1 MDEKKI
7 ARINELYK
15 KKKAGTL
22 TEAVETRDSIDEES
36 RQQKSEEIAKKI
48 LEADWFKE
56 ADIVLSYHAFRSEV
70 EVDAL
75 NRAVLTQGK
84 KLYLPKTYVKEKQ
97 IRFFE
102 ITDLSKLKR
111 GYQKIWEPTGEE
123 PEFSFETVKEEQKKV
138 LMIMPGTAYDA
149 RGYRMGYG
157 GGYYD
162 RYLNAHEAEWKMID
176 FMTVFAAFSEQ
187 KMILI
192 PGERCDV
199 KPDVIVTEKE
209 IMQRK

>member
-1 MDEKKI
+1 MISKEK
-7 ARINELYK
+7 
-15 KKKAGTL
+15 
-22 TEAVETRDSIDEES
+22 AVETRDSIDEES

>member
-1 MDEKKI
+1 MISKEKV
-7 ARINELYK
+7 RK
-15 KKKAGTL
+15 K
-22 TEAVETRDSIDEES
+22 AVETRDSMDEES
-36 RQQKSEEIAKKI
+36 RQQKSEKIAKKI

-70 EVDAL
+70 EVDVL

>member
-1 MDEKKI
+1 MISKEKV
-7 ARINELYK
+7 RK
-15 KKKAGTL
+15 K
-22 TEAVETRDSIDEES
+22 AVETRDSIDEES
-36 RQQKSEEIAKKI
+36 RQQKSEQIAKKI

-162 RYLNAHEAEWKMID
+162 RYLNAHEEEWKMID
-176 FMTVFAAFSEQ
+176 FMTAFAAFSEQ

>member
-1 MDEKKI
+1 MISKEKV
-7 ARINELYK
+7 RK
-15 KKKAGTL
+15 K
-22 TEAVETRDSIDEES
+22 AVETRDSIDEES

-56 ADIVLSYHAFRSEV
+56 ADIGLSYHAFRSEV

>member
-1 MDEKKI
+1 MISKEKV
-7 ARINELYK
+7 RK
-15 KKKAGTL
+15 K
-22 TEAVETRDSIDEES
+22 AVETRDSIDEES

-149 RGYRMGYG
+149 RGYRYGYG

>member
-1 MDEKKI
+1 MISKEKV
-7 ARINELYK
+7 RK
-15 KKKAGTL
+15 K
-22 TEAVETRDSIDEES
+22 AVETRDSIDEES

-162 RYLNAHEAEWKMID
+162 RYLEQTNCVKAGLCFESFLLPSVPHEAHDVRMDRIFTE
-176 FMTVFAAFSEQ
+176 E
-187 KMILI
+187 
-192 PGERCDV
+192 GEYIWV
-199 KPDVIVTEKE
+199 
-209 IMQRK
+209 

>member
-1 MDEKKI
+1 MISKEKV
-7 ARINELYK
+7 RK
-15 KKKAGTL
+15 K
-22 TEAVETRDSIDEES
+22 AVETRDSIDEES

-70 EVDAL
+70 EVDTL

-111 GYQKIWEPTGEE
+111 GYQKIWEPTGEK

>member
-1 MDEKKI
+1 MISKEKV
-7 ARINELYK
+7 RK
-15 KKKAGTL
+15 K
-22 TEAVETRDSIDEES
+22 AVETRDSIDEES

-70 EVDAL
+70 EVDTL

-199 KPDVIVTEKE
+199 KPDVIVTEQE

>member
-1 MDEKKI
+1 MISKEKV
-7 ARINELYK
+7 RK
-15 KKKAGTL
+15 K
-22 TEAVETRDSIDEES
+22 AVETRDSIDEES

-149 RGYRMGYG
+149 RGYRMGAANG
-157 GGYYD
+157 SGERMRWCWCPDWSLTVRGTGTGM
-162 RYLNAHEAEWKMID
+162 AAVI
-176 FMTVFAAFSEQ
+176 MTV
-187 KMILI
+187 I
-192 PGERCDV
+192 
-199 KPDVIVTEKE
+199 
-209 IMQRK
+209 

>member
-1 MDEKKI
+1 MISKEKV
-7 ARINELYK
+7 RK
-15 KKKAGTL
+15 K
-22 TEAVETRDSIDEES
+22 AVETRDSIDEES

-138 LMIMPGTAYDA
+138 LMIMPGPAYDA

>member
-1 MDEKKI
+1 MISKEKV
-7 ARINELYK
+7 RK
-15 KKKAGTL
+15 K
-22 TEAVETRDSIDEES
+22 AVETRDSIDEES
-36 RQQKSEEIAKKI
+36 RQQKSEEIVKNI
-48 LEADWFKE
+48 LVADWFKE

-75 NRAVLTQGK
+75 NQAVLTQGK

-176 FMTVFAAFSEQ
+176 FMTAFAAFSEQ

>member
-1 MDEKKI
+1 MISKEKV
-7 ARINELYK
+7 RK
-15 KKKAGTL
+15 K
-22 TEAVETRDSIDEES
+22 AVETRDSIDEES

-138 LMIMPGTAYDA
+138 LMIMPGTAYEA

-162 RYLNAHEAEWKMID
+162 RY
-176 FMTVFAAFSEQ
+176 FARFPKLSRMALAFEGQ
-187 KMILI
+187 IEKQLAVLPTDVRMHRIYTE
-192 PGERCDV
+192 EREYR
-199 KPDVIVTEKE
+199 I
-209 IMQRK
+209 

>member
-1 MDEKKI
+1 MISKEKV
-7 ARINELYK
+7 RK
-15 KKKAGTL
+15 K
-22 TEAVETRDSIDEES
+22 AVETRDSIDEES

-48 LEADWFKE
+48 LEADWFEE

-75 NRAVLTQGK
+75 NQAVLTQGK

-176 FMTVFAAFSEQ
+176 FMTAFAAFSEQ

>member
-1 MDEKKI
+1 MISKEKV
-7 ARINELYK
+7 RK
-15 KKKAGTL
+15 K
-22 TEAVETRDSIDEES
+22 AVETRDSIDEES

-75 NRAVLTQGK
+75 NRAVLTQDK

-176 FMTVFAAFSEQ
+176 FMTAFAAFSEQ

>member
-1 MDEKKI
+1 MISKEKV
-7 ARINELYK
+7 RK
-15 KKKAGTL
+15 K
-22 TEAVETRDSIDEES
+22 AVETRDSIDEES

-138 LMIMPGTAYDA
+138 LMIMPGTAYDS

-162 RYLNAHEAEWKMID
+162 RYLNAHEEEWKMID
-176 FMTVFAAFSEQ
+176 FMTAFAAFSEQ

>member
-1 MDEKKI
+1 MISKEKV
-7 ARINELYK
+7 RK
-15 KKKAGTL
+15 K
-22 TEAVETRDSIDEES
+22 AVETRDSIDEES
-36 RQQKSEEIAKKI
+36 RQQKSEEISKRI

-75 NRAVLTQGK
+75 NQAVLTQGK

-123 PEFSFETVKEEQKKV
+123 SEFSFETVKEEQKKV

-176 FMTVFAAFSEQ
+176 FMTAFAAFSEQ

>member
-1 MDEKKI
+1 MISKEKV
-7 ARINELYK
+7 RK
-15 KKKAGTL
+15 K
-22 TEAVETRDSIDEES
+22 AVETRDSMDEES

-102 ITDLSKLKR
+102 ITELSKLQR

>member
-1 MDEKKI
+1 MISKEKV
-7 ARINELYK
+7 RK
-15 KKKAGTL
+15 K
-22 TEAVETRDSIDEES
+22 AVETRDSIDEES

-176 FMTVFAAFSEQ
+176 FMIVFAAFSEQ

>member
-1 MDEKKI
+1 MISKEKV
-7 ARINELYK
+7 RK
-15 KKKAGTL
+15 K
-22 TEAVETRDSIDEES
+22 AVETRDSMDEES

-176 FMTVFAAFSEQ
+176 FMTAFAAFSEQ

>member
-1 MDEKKI
+1 M
-7 ARINELYK
+7 
-15 KKKAGTL
+15 
-22 TEAVETRDSIDEES
+22 
-36 RQQKSEEIAKKI
+36 
-48 LEADWFKE
+48 EADWFKE

-162 RYLNAHEAEWKMID
+162 RYLNAHEEEWKMID
-176 FMTVFAAFSEQ
+176 FMTAFAAFSEQ

>member
-1 MDEKKI
+1 MISKEKV
-7 ARINELYK
+7 RK
-15 KKKAGTL
+15 K
-22 TEAVETRDSIDEES
+22 AVETRDSMDEES
-36 RQQKSEEIAKKI
+36 RQQKSEEIAKNI

-70 EVDAL
+70 EVNAL

>member
-1 MDEKKI
+1 MISKEKV
-7 ARINELYK
+7 RK
-15 KKKAGTL
+15 K
-22 TEAVETRDSIDEES
+22 AVETRDSIDEES

-70 EVDAL
+70 EVECAKS
-75 NRAVLTQGK
+75 AVLTQGK

-199 KPDVIVTEKE
+199 KPDVIVTEKGNYAAK
-209 IMQRK
+209 II

>member
-1 MDEKKI
+1 MISKEKV
-7 ARINELYK
+7 RK
-15 KKKAGTL
+15 K
-22 TEAVETRDSIDEES
+22 AVETRDSIDEES

-48 LEADWFKE
+48 LGADWFKE

-70 EVDAL
+70 EVDTL

>member
-1 MDEKKI
+1 MISKEKV
-7 ARINELYK
+7 RK
-15 KKKAGTL
+15 K
-22 TEAVETRDSIDEES
+22 AVETRDSIDEES
-36 RQQKSEEIAKKI
+36 RQQKSEEIGKKI

-75 NRAVLTQGK
+75 NQSVLTQGK

-176 FMTVFAAFSEQ
+176 FMTAFAAFSEQ

>member
-1 MDEKKI
+1 MISKEKV
-7 ARINELYK
+7 RK
-15 KKKAGTL
+15 K
-22 TEAVETRDSIDEES
+22 AVETRDSIDEES

-176 FMTVFAAFSEQ
+176 FMTVFADFSEQ